1 MVTLLRKEQ
10 MSTVDSLRTGLKWT
24 RAISSYLAWARGE
37 TARGSGRVQAGD
49 INIFYKWFGY
59 GEPLLLLHGGFTL
72 IEGWVAQI
80 PALSSSNLLIAMDSR
95 GHGRTTLGTAG
106 LTYRQMGRDAAA
118 LLDILHT
125 GPVTVVGAS
134 DGGNAALG
142 LAVQRPDLVKGL
154 VLMGTSLNLENC
166 IADKRA
172 TTEEF
177 LSPWSPELISLSWIR
192 GLSNPEKDSRNRF
205 IDQMRK
211 LWTEPSDVRLEDLSA
226 VKAPT
231 LIIAGDRDEFI
242 AMPGDPL
249 AVFQELRDAI
259 PGARMTVITDGSH
272 GLNIERAATVNC
284 LIKDFISEPYGKVA
298 PEIVPPPPPSRS
310 IAARFASLVST
321 FARDIN
327 R

>member
-1 MVTLLRKEQ
+1 MPLI
-10 MSTVDSLRTGLKWT
+10 DSLRTGLKWT
-24 RAISSYLAWARGE
+24 GAIGSYLAWARGA

-49 INIFYKWFGY
+49 INIYYKWFGY
-59 GEPLLLLHGGFTL
+59 GEPLLLMHGGFTV

-80 PALSSSNLLIAMDSR
+80 PLLSRSNLLIAMDSR

-118 LLDILHT
+118 LLDILHS
-125 GPVTVVGAS
+125 GPVTVVGSS

-142 LAVQRPDLVKGL
+142 LAVERPDLVKGL

-177 LSPWSPELISLSWIR
+177 LSPWSPELLGLTSIR
-192 GLSNPEKDSRNRF
+192 ELINPEPNSRKRF
-205 IDQMRK
+205 VEQMRK

-226 VKAPT
+226 VQAPT
-231 LIIAGDRDEFI
+231 LIIAGDSDEFL
-242 AMPGDPL
+242 ALPGDPL
-249 AVFQELRDAI
+249 AVFEELRGAI
-259 PGARMTVITDGSH
+259 PGAQMTVIPGGSH
-272 GLNIERAATVNC
+272 GLNIDQAPTVNR
-284 LIKDFISEPYGKVA
+284 LIKEFVSDPYGEVA
-298 PEIVPPPPPSRS
+298 PLVVPPPRSSRS
-310 IAARFASLVST
+310 IVARFASLMST
-321 FARDIN
+321 LARETN